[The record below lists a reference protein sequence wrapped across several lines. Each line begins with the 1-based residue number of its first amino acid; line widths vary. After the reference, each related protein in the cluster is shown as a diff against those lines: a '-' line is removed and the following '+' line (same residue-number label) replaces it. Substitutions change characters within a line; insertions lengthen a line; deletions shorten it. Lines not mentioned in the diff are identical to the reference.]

1 MESREKTPLWPEF
14 SLRPTHTLSRIVPA
28 FNLLG
33 WWAIRSLDAG
43 RPNWDE
49 MRFRALRARQNQIM
63 AFLEVGALGRSPF
76 PTWETLR
83 FVNISKCPLS
93 PVGLRSTIA
102 SVCVFLLT
110 F

>member
-1 MESREKTPLWPEF
+1 MPG
-14 SLRPTHTLSRIVPA
+14 VPIGTKCG
-28 FNLLG
+28 LE
-33 WWAIRSLDAG
+33 R
-43 RPNWDE
+43 
-49 MRFRALRARQNQIM
+49 LRARQNEIM